1 MLATTFETVMAG
13 GEGQDFLVKMGGSPY
28 RGVVYR
34 GGGGKHCFPLI
45 VYEICSSNALYSACL
60 SFRMFIF
67 ILTSFDTCDCYYFGL
82 NLSLMLFV
90 KVFFIKKKCNVV
102 FSLLKMKK

>member
-34 GGGGKHCFPLI
+34 GGGVSTAFH
-45 VYEICSSNALYSACL
+45 
-60 SFRMFIF
+60 
-67 ILTSFDTCDCYYFGL
+67 
-82 NLSLMLFV
+82 
-90 KVFFIKKKCNVV
+90 
-102 FSLLKMKK
+102 